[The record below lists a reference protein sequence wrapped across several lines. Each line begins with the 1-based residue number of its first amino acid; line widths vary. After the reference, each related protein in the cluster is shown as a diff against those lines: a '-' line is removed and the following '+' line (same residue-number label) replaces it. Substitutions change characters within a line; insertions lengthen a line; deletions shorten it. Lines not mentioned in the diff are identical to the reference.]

1 MSAVL
6 QTPAIPMPAA
16 IEARFNAMEA
26 RIKSLER
33 ENMEMKTELLET
45 KELLAISLKRNTQ
58 LENAVFKHDSEGEI
72 IRDEDDI
79 PKVSIILS
87 VPIATENHTE
97 EKAPELPIIP
107 TTTLDLKAEA
117 IVTHMQQEI
126 KPNWG
131 KEIVMNTTDIYTFFK
146 EKVTDKLRWKPD
158 LRNPRQ
164 AKKEIIERATKMY
177 PDLIEVRKSK
187 GNKVTGI
194 ALKTS
199 GLSSHTYACN

>member
-1 MSAVL
+1 MSAIL
-6 QTPAIPMPAA
+6 QTPTLPMLVA
-16 IEARFNAMEA
+16 IEDRFNAMEA
-26 RIKSLER
+26 RIKSLEK
-33 ENMEMKTELLET
+33 ENMEIKAELLET

-58 LENAVFKHDSEGEI
+58 LENAIFSHDSEG
-72 IRDEDDI
+72 DI
-79 PKVSIILS
+79 LLDFDNNPVLNVTTS
-87 VPIATENHTE
+87 TEKPTE
-97 EKAPELPIIP
+97 EKAPELSIIP
-107 TTTLDLKAEA
+107 STTLDLKAEA
-117 IVTHMQQEI
+117 IITHMQQEI